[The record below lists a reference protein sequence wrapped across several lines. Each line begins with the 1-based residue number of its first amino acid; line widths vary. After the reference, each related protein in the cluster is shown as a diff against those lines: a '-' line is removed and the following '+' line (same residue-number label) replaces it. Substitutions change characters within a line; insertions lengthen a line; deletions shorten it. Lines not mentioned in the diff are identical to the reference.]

1 MSLWVEAIKQFKGKE
16 IFLERKNIGQQM
28 SLRCDQRT
36 VILLDVDQRDV
47 AGFQRCYTDDVGP
60 VALPDPCRCF
70 DRDLDADVDHDDWE
84 EFQPCSSGP
93 DVPADP
99 DCD

>member
-36 VILLDVDQRDV
+36 VILLDVDEECIFIEQTWKPYPEVKPENITKSKAVIPRSEITAV
-47 AGFQRCYTDDVGP
+47 W
-60 VALPDPCRCF
+60 
-70 DRDLDADVDHDDWE
+70 HDFE
-84 EFQPCSSGP
+84 KPKK
-93 DVPADP
+93 V
-99 DCD
+99 